1 MTPPRWLFFP
11 TQAAAGANI
20 TVTGNLAADTT
31 SSNTSVNL
39 NNWAI
44 SGPDASDF
52 DEYTSTPYRR
62 QSSGYGYLEL
72 MLRVDTSETYSS
84 ASNFNSSV
92 TLDTSNSSITVGGS
106 TFSQTNFLLATAGS
120 DIVRFRFWGSSSDIT
135 PIWDNGS
142 SGDLI
147 TVNLS
152 WT

>member
-31 SSNTSVNL
+31 SSISSVNL
-39 NNWAI
+39 SNWAI
-44 SGPDASDF
+44 SGPDAGDF
-52 DEYTSTPYRR
+52 DEYASKTYRR
-62 QSSGYGYLEL
+62 QSGYGYLEL
-72 MLRVDTSETYSS
+72 LIRVDTSATY
-84 ASNFNSSV
+84 ASNTAFTSAV
-92 TLDTSNSSITVGGS
+92 TLDSANSSITVGGS
-106 TFSQTNFLLATAGS
+106 TFSQTNFLVPTAGS
-120 DIVRFRFWGSSSDIT
+120 DILRFRFWGSSSDIQ

-147 TVNLS
+147 TVNLA